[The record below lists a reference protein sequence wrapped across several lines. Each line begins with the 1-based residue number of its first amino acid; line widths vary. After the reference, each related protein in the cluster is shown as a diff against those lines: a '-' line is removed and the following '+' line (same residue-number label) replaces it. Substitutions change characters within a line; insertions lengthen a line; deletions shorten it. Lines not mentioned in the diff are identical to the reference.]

1 MKKFGGQSK
10 KTELEKMK
18 VVKEY
23 LETDLS
29 YREVAEKHGVSKSTV
44 VHWVQRY
51 SRKDD
56 LDGEKNFRG

>member
-10 KTELEKMK
+10 KTELEKIK

-29 YREVAEKHGVSKSTV
+29 YREVAEKHGVPKSTV

-51 SRKDD
+51 RKDD

>member
-10 KTELEKMK
+10 KTELEKIE

-44 VHWVQRY
+44 VHWVQQY
-51 SRKDD
+51 RKDD
-56 LDGEKNFRG
+56 LDVEKDFRG

>member
-10 KTELEKMK
+10 KTELEKIK

-51 SRKDD
+51 RKEN
-56 LDGEKNFRG
+56 LDGGKNFRG